1 MTISAGTVLYKANVL
16 PVEALGISYSD
27 QELDDALSVEVR
39 EIVYDVSGRE
49 LLAEIIESIEGTGFS
64 DSELKA
70 FLNPEALP
78 EDWRVG
84 EGLAQAYL
92 VAHRGCSF
100 PWPASRDL
108 RNPVSSP
115 AGTDLVGF
123 AEHKSDYFFAFGE
136 VKTST
141 EQKWPPSLIYGRHG
155 LKQQLE
161 DLRDSTE
168 HKDALVRYLGLHSVN
183 ASWIDLFKRAFKRY
197 TSSKTNVAIFGLL
210 IRDVTPNS
218 EDLSARTKSLAKEC
232 PQDSRIELIAIYLP
246 SGAIPTLPHRSKK
259 GGAKKQ

>member
-1 MTISAGTVLYKANVL
+1 MTISAGTVQYTADVP
-16 PVEALGISYSD
+16 PVGALGISYTD
-27 QELDDALSVEVR
+27 QELDDALSVEVS
-39 EIVYDVSGRE
+39 EIVHDLSGRE
-49 LLAEIIESIEGTGFS
+49 ILTEIIEGIEGTGFS
-64 DSELKA
+64 DSRLKA

-84 EGLAQAYL
+84 EALAQAFL
-92 VAHRGCSF
+92 VAHRECSF

-108 RNPVSSP
+108 RNPVASP

-123 AEHKSDYFFAFGE
+123 ASQKNEYLFAFGE

-183 ASWIDLFKRAFKRY
+183 ASWVHLFKDAFRRY
-197 TSSKTNVAIFGLL
+197 ISSKTNVAIFGLL

-218 EDLSARTKSLAKEC
+218 DDLSARTKSLAKGC

-246 SGAIPTLPHRSKK
+246 SGAVPTLPHRCKK